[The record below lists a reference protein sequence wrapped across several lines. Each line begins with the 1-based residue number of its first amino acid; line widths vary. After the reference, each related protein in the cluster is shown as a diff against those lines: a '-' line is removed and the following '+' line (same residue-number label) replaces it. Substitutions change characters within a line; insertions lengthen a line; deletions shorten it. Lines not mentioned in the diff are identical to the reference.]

1 MRGWAHSGPSE
12 QVRKGQKP
20 GSHPPPPVSE
30 TLSCP
35 ASRGDMCKQSGRLG
49 VGVGLHRERM
59 EGLLWP
65 TAPPLAGRGLSALT
79 LDLPRA
85 GRGWALGQGLKPEKV
100 SLGP

>member
-1 MRGWAHSGPSE
+1 
-12 QVRKGQKP
+12 
-20 GSHPPPPVSE
+20 
-30 TLSCP
+30 
-35 ASRGDMCKQSGRLG
+35 
-49 VGVGLHRERM
+49 M

-65 TAPPLAGRGLSALT
+65 TAPPLEGRGLSALT